1 MYNKDNTQVDTW
13 NYKELMK
20 LQTEL
25 DRVQH
30 TITEAKREMSRRWGK
45 PSMVAKVKRA
55 TLDFND
61 AAIRLRKGEWRIRRE
76 EADA

>member
-1 MYNKDNTQVDTW
+1 MHNKDNTQTGTW

-20 LQTEL
+20 LQKEL

-30 TITEAKREMSRRWGK
+30 TITEAKREMSRQWGK
-45 PSMVAKVKRA
+45 SSMIAKVKRA

-61 AAIRLRKGEWRIRRE
+61 AAIRLRKGEYQVGRE
-76 EADA
+76 ESDA